1 LVHPKTPYIPTKTTK
16 GGGGKVVSTV
26 RGRARR
32 RVEGL
37 RTRHSRNDK

>member
-1 LVHPKTPYIPTKTTK
+1 M
-16 GGGGKVVSTV
+16 VVSTV

-37 RTRHSRNDK
+37 RTRHSVMINEIRIIN